1 MNQTYLPNYGYGP
14 GFAPQGRP
22 TVFPMAPWYAAPQ
35 MPQSAPSAPAA
46 PAAAFLVQ
54 PVTRKE
60 EALAVIADPMAP
72 GVLMPDL
79 DHGVI
84 YVKRF
89 NPNTGTSDFAEF
101 GLKTATAPAQTAQE
115 SAEPKVE
122 YVTAEEFK
130 RVVEPLAQAVAALR
144 KGAGHD
150 E

>member
-1 MNQTYLPNYGYGP
+1 MNQNYLPNYGFNP

-22 TVFPMAPWYAAPQ
+22 VSLAAAPWYAAAQ
-35 MPQSAPSAPAA
+35 LQANAPTPPPG
-46 PAAAFLVQ
+46 PAAAGFLVQ

-101 GLKTATAPAQTAQE
+101 AITAAVPQE
-115 SAEPKVE
+115 REEPQVE

-130 RVVEPLAQAVAALR
+130 RVVEPLAREVAALR
-144 KGAGHD
+144 KGGD
-150 E
+150 SQ